1 MGHTNIPHRDLRT
14 TNGDYIHAGSGE
26 SNGKQTAAL
35 IWAELRTPGTRNTV
49 FRLVLLGFNAAEAAR
64 LSRSIAG
71 ADAEIE
77 VVRVD
82 GGRIDPARA
91 GEIDAAIVAP
101 DGDGR
106 LPGRVQAAREAGLPV
121 VVMLP
126 GHDLAGLDA
135 TVPQLDFCLPPH
147 APGELALRAKIVAS
161 RSGRQRAS
169 TSVQVGELTVDTDR
183 YEVRVSG
190 QKVDLTY
197 KEYEL
202 LRVLASNPG
211 RVFSREVLLR
221 TVWEYDYFGGTRT
234 VDVHIR
240 RLRSKIQDAKHRFI
254 ETVWNVG
261 YRFRSPD
268 QPPQEETATNL

>member
-1 MGHTNIPHRDLRT
+1 
-14 TNGDYIHAGSGE
+14 
-26 SNGKQTAAL
+26 
-35 IWAELRTPGTRNTV
+35 V
-49 FRLVLLGFNAAEAAR
+49 FRLVLLGFNGSDAAR
-64 LSRSIAG
+64 LARSLAG
-71 ADAEIE
+71 VDPDIEI
-77 VVRVD
+77 VRSD
-82 GGRIDPARA
+82 GPRFDPARA

-101 DGDGR
+101 NGDGKMAE
-106 LPGRVQAAREAGLPV
+106 RVQEAREAGLPV

-126 GHDLAGLDA
+126 GQDLSGLDTTA
-135 TVPQLDFCLPPH
+135 PQLDFCLPPH
-147 APGELALRAKIVAS
+147 SPGELALRAKVVAS

-169 TSVQVGELTVDTDR
+169 SNIQVGELTVDTDR

-202 LRVLASNPG
+202 LRVLATNPG

-240 RLRSKIQDAKHRFI
+240 RLRSKIQDVKHRFI

-268 QPPQEETATNL
+268 QPPQGQSEQDAPAGR

>member
-1 MGHTNIPHRDLRT
+1 L
-14 TNGDYIHAGSGE
+14 
-26 SNGKQTAAL
+26 
-35 IWAELRTPGTRNTV
+35 
-49 FRLVLLGFNAAEAAR
+49 FRLVLLGFNPTEATRLAR
-64 LSRSIAG
+64 SLAG
-71 ADAEIE
+71 ADPDIEI
-77 VVRVD
+77 VRSDGARVD
-82 GGRIDPARA
+82 ATQA
-91 GEIDAAIVAP
+91 AEIDAAIVAP
-101 DGDGR
+101 AGDGK
-106 LPGRVQAAREAGLPV
+106 LPGRVQEAREAGLPV

-126 GHDLAGLDA
+126 GQDLLGIDTTA
-135 TVPQLDFCLPPH
+135 PQLDFCLPPH
-147 APGELALRAKIVAS
+147 SPGELALRAKIVAS
-161 RSGRQRAS
+161 RSGRGRA
-169 TSVQVGELTVDTDR
+169 TTNIQVGELTVDTDR

-202 LRVLASNPG
+202 LRVLAANPG

-240 RLRSKIQDAKHRFI
+240 RLRSKIQDVKHRFI

-268 QPPQEETATNL
+268 QPPQDQDEKTATNL